1 MGAIPLSLRPD
12 YLSEPHVPII
22 EVLNYALEEI
32 EKSYGLP
39 DLVVY
44 LEEIFPFRKKN
55 FLDTVISNML
65 LQGNDTIIPAIREPA
80 MLWKEDEDK
89 KYIRIDG
96 GDMPRVI
103 KEETYIAL
111 KGLGLVT
118 HPEFIRNL
126 TLIGTNVGLFKIND
140 QLARIEVRGEDNN
153 EYLGQMLEEYIQ
165 SS

>member
-1 MGAIPLSLRPD
+1 MARG
-12 YLSEPHVPII
+12 
-22 EVLNYALEEI
+22 
-32 EKSYGLP
+32 
-39 DLVVY
+39 
-44 LEEIFPFRKKN
+44 
-55 FLDTVISNML
+55 
-65 LQGNDTIIPAIREPA
+65 
-80 MLWKEDEDK
+80 
-89 KYIRIDG
+89 
-96 GDMPRVI
+96 I

>member
-1 MGAIPLSLRPD
+1 MGAIPLYLRPD

-65 LQGNDTIIPAIREPA
+65 LQGNDTIIPAIRDPA
-80 MLWKEDEDK
+80 MLWKEDEEK
-89 KYIRIDG
+89 K
-96 GDMPRVI
+96 
-103 KEETYIAL
+103 
-111 KGLGLVT
+111 
-118 HPEFIRNL
+118 
-126 TLIGTNVGLFKIND
+126 
-140 QLARIEVRGEDNN
+140 
-153 EYLGQMLEEYIQ
+153 
-165 SS
+165 